1 MATQNNFVGRLAA
14 TRWARLFTSAALLML
29 ACMGITAPSWAV
41 GTLPIPVLKDVQV
54 SATAAYDSTT
64 SWYTYSY
71 SVSNPAS
78 NTGEI
83 WMMKV
88 DITDQ
93 HGSIQILDSS
103 GLTIPFGQS
112 PISFDDM
119 LNKLQSLNLPAGTS
133 VIPIGQ
139 RAPGGWSGGFGRDG
153 SAIFANQGMGAS
165 NIFPGSSL
173 NGFAIVSSGLPSI
186 RTAQI
191 LPDWELVVED
201 HDAVTDQDLA
211 DAGIAE
217 AEMRFRT
224 YTLGPSGA
232 APGSYT
238 HWNQLRDDLDRAIQL
253 GWIPDAMLGQTLKT
267 QLADA
272 RTALDAD
279 NGTLAKTRLQTLL
292 NTLAQANSGQR
303 RQEVN
308 DLLRLNAQSLIAH
321 TVNTP
326 IPYEPK
332 ATLLPTSTDLTIGA
346 TVSLTATV
354 INFGDNT
361 PLSNFQVRF
370 KIIDGPHASTTV
382 IRKNTDAQGKA
393 NFSYQGT
400 KVGTDSVAVL
410 AWKEGFEL
418 PPIHDSVSVNWT
430 GGPDLV
436 VPMFVPP
443 VIESAGGKTILIT
456 ETTVNTGSAASGPS
470 VTRWY
475 LSDQPPPLDPATA
488 RVIGERAVPALN
500 PVVLPD
506 GLNDAH
512 MEQITL
518 PADLPTGLYSL
529 AACADANKTNVELDE
544 QNNCSFTTLK
554 TGQFVAVPTV
564 SANKSPDC
572 SKATPTTGTL
582 WPPNHK
588 LATVSIMGA
597 TDPDNDPLT
606 IKIEKITQDEP
617 VNGLGDGDTGPDGFI
632 RSTDVQLRAE
642 RSGTGNGRVYAVAF
656 LAEDGKGGSCTGA
669 VKVGVPHDQG
679 QGATPVDD
687 GQRYDSTLP

>member
-1 MATQNNFVGRLAA
+1 MSNIRKFYRRLSIVRVLHIFRTHAIGLVLSFA
-14 TRWARLFTSAALLML
+14 IGLFSVE
-29 ACMGITAPSWAV
+29 SWAV
-41 GTLPIPVLKDVQV
+41 GLLPTPTLNDVQIQA
-54 SATAAYDSTT
+54 ATNYESMTG
-64 SWYTYSY
+64 WFTYAY
-71 SVSNPAS
+71 SVTNPPS

-83 WMMKV
+83 WMMKIN
-88 DITDQ
+88 ITDSYR
-93 HGSIQILDSS
+93 SIQILDSS
-103 GLTIPFGQS
+103 GLTIPFGQNS
-112 PISFDDM
+112 ISFDDM
-119 LNKLQSLNLPAGTS
+119 LNKLQSLSLPAGTS
-133 VIPIGQ
+133 VVPIGQ
-139 RAPGGWSGGFGRDG
+139 RAPYGWNGGFSRAG
-153 SAIFANQGMGAS
+153 SAMFTSGNYIP
-165 NIFPGSSL
+165 NILPGSSL
-173 NGFAIVSSGLPSI
+173 NGFAIISPGLPTL
-186 RTAQI
+186 RTI
-191 LPDWELVVED
+191 YLIPDWVLVVDGE
-201 HDAVTDQDLA
+201 ATQEEK
-211 DAGIAE
+211 AE
-217 AEMRFRT
+217 AATVESSIKYQT

-253 GWIPDAMLGQTLKT
+253 GWVPDVTLAQTLKT

-292 NTLAQANSGQR
+292 NTLAQATPNQR
-303 RQEVN
+303 RQEVD
-308 DLLRLNAQSLIAH
+308 DLLRLNAQSLIAR
-321 TVNTP
+321 TADTP

-332 ATLLPTSTDLTIGA
+332 ATLLPASTDQTIGS

-354 INFGDNT
+354 INLGDNT

-370 KIIDGPHASTTV
+370 KIVDGPHASSTV
-382 IRKNTDAQGKA
+382 VRKNTDAEGKA
-393 NFSYQGT
+393 NFTYQGT
-400 KVGTDSVAVL
+400 KVGIDSVAVM
-410 AWKEGFEL
+410 AWKEGVEL

-475 LSDQPPPLDPATA
+475 LSDQPPPLNPATA

-500 PVVLPD
+500 SVVLPD

-512 MEQITL
+512 MERITL
-518 PADLPTGLYSL
+518 PADLPAGLYSL
-529 AACADANKTNVELDE
+529 AACADASKAVVELDE
-544 QNNCSFTTLK
+544 QNNCSFTILK

-564 SANKSPDC
+564 SANRSPDC
-572 SKATPTTGTL
+572 SKAVPTTGTL

-588 LATVSIMGA
+588 LKTVSVTGVS
-597 TDPDNDPLT
+597 DPDNDPVAL
-606 IKIEKITQDEP
+606 KIERITQDEP
-617 VNGLGDGDTGPDGFI
+617 VNGLGDGDTSPDGYI

-642 RSGTGNGRVYAVAF
+642 RSGTGNGRVYAVTF
-656 LAEDGKGGSCTGA
+656 LAEDDKGGSCTGA

-679 QGATPVDD
+679 QGAMPVDD
-687 GQRYDSTLP
+687 GQQYDSTLP